1 MNPILKEE
9 HMLHLKNI
17 SLFHKREKKEG
28 KNKKN
33 LKRFIITN
41 VWNNLSLQIQMHE
54 VATKI
59 ICQDHIRSND
69 INSTNQ
75 GK

>member
-28 KNKKN
+28 KNEKEKSKKIHYY
-33 LKRFIITN
+33 KCVDEQFIA
-41 VWNNLSLQIQMHE
+41 S
-54 VATKI
+54 
-59 ICQDHIRSND
+59 DSNA
-69 INSTNQ
+69 
-75 GK
+75 